1 MGRNKKSPSFLQYI
15 SGRVDFFR
23 SIGKEERTKKYG
35 QALDKLRSFTGG
47 KDLTFDDIT
56 PDRMMQFSAWCEQQG
71 NCPNTISFYNRI
83 LRALYNQA
91 VEDGIT
97 EDRRPFRKSFCGNEK
112 TVKRAIPISRVR
124 TLANMEFIT
133 KGKERRSMEYARD
146 MFMLSFYFRGMSFI
160 DMAFLKK
167 TDIQQGTVIY
177 RRHKTG
183 QRLSIKIE
191 PPMRDIM
198 KRIGGGEDSPYVLDV
213 IRREGKERDD
223 VRAAN
228 YRINKSLHKI
238 GRLIGVDKLTMYVA
252 RHSWASA
259 CKASNIPISVISEG
273 MGHDS
278 EETTRIYLAQLD
290 TSVVDNANRKI
301 INQVI

>member
-1 MGRNKKSPSFLQYI
+1 MGRKKESPSFLQYI

-23 SIGKEERTKKYG
+23 SIGKEERAKKYG

-47 KDLTFDDIT
+47 KDITFDDIT

-91 VEDGIT
+91 VDDEIT
-97 EDRRPFRKSFCGNEK
+97 EDRKPFRKSFCGNEK

-124 TLANMEFIT
+124 TLANMEFIA

-146 MFMLSFYFRGMSFI
+146 IFMLSFYFRGMSFI

-183 QRLSIKIE
+183 QRLFIKLE
-191 PPMRDIM
+191 KPMMEIIR
-198 KRIGGGEDSPYVLDV
+198 RIGGGRGQPVC
-213 IRREGKERDD
+213 
-223 VRAAN
+223 
-228 YRINKSLHKI
+228 
-238 GRLIGVDKLTMYVA
+238 T
-252 RHSWASA
+252 
-259 CKASNIPISVISEG
+259 
-273 MGHDS
+273 
-278 EETTRIYLAQLD
+278 
-290 TSVVDNANRKI
+290 
-301 INQVI
+301 